1 MSQQVLAPPRAAALP
16 PGDSRLAPW
25 PPRREVHQ
33 HTPRTLQPLAWGQD
47 LLQYA
52 VAVVLMGAAVVVL
65 VRSVYESLFHPG
77 PFNEQIPGLIDSVLF
92 VIIVL
97 EIFSTVL
104 SHFREGGFQL
114 KPFLVIGIISAV
126 RHILIV
132 GAKSS
137 LGGTVSHFNRT
148 MIELG
153 VNAGI
158 VIALVVALRLTRK
171 RDTDVHE

>member
-1 MSQQVLAPPRAAALP
+1 MSQALLTDPRAGAGNGETAH
-16 PGDSRLAPW
+16 W
-25 PPRREVHQ
+25 PPRRVVHQ
-33 HTPRTLQPLAWGQD
+33 DTPRTLRPLTWGQD
-47 LLQYA
+47 FLQYA
-52 VAVVLMGAAVVVL
+52 VAVVLIGAAVVVL
-65 VRSVYESLFHPG
+65 FHSVYEAVFHAG
-77 PFNEQIPGLIDSVLF
+77 EFTEQIPALIDSVLF

-137 LGGTVSHFNRT
+137 LGGTVSHFNQT

-158 VIALVVALRLTRK
+158 VIVLVVALRLIRK
-171 RDTDVHE
+171 RDFAEASE